1 MSSTNRRPRRE
12 QFDDVVDSESRV
24 KPNATQR
31 RKQNKQSR
39 MRIKN
44 KLKTVSFLGEELF
57 YEDEFEE

>member
-31 RKQNKQSR
+31 KMQNKQSR
-39 MRIKN
+39 MKIKAVLN
-44 KLKTVSFLGEELF
+44 KFNYDDFDTFV
-57 YEDEFEE
+57 DEFEE